1 MNTKNIKDFF
11 ENCKAAAEE
20 ILENIK
26 KQSFIPIFSHND
38 PDGVTAG
45 SILAKAVHRAGGSFL
60 LRVINRLDEKTLSE
74 IKKIQ
79 SDFYVF
85 AEIGSGYLDVLKE
98 LSEKS
103 RILVI
108 DHHRP
113 LEMSYHNLIHVNP
126 MLYGIDGAKE
136 ISGSGVCYFIA
147 KNINEENTDQSCLAI
162 VGALGDLQ
170 DRTKNRCLQ
179 GLNKQIVEEAK
190 NKRFIEVTT
199 DLLFYGRETKPIHKA
214 IAATMNP
221 FIPGLS
227 GEEDKCLGFII
238 NLGISIKEGDHWR
251 SIADLTHEEKQKI
264 FSELT
269 IYLSKK
275 GFSEESIFQLVGCV
289 YTLLTEDKWTPLRD
303 GREFASILNACLKM
317 DKTGVAVALCLGNR
331 GETLDEAQ
339 NLFNEYRKTIGH
351 CISLL
356 LEKRLQTIIELENMY
371 LVRCHGIVNERM
383 LSPIATI
390 LSSSGGLNQNKP
402 IIALTKTEDGKIK
415 VSARASQLLIDQGLN
430 LGLIMQ
436 NASQEVMG
444 KGGGH
449 NIAAGATI
457 PIEKEEEFV
466 RIVNQMIK
474 SFLKT

>member
-1 MNTKNIKDFF
+1 MNTKNIKGFF
-11 ENCKAAAEE
+11 EDCKTAAEE

-26 KQSFIPIFSHND
+26 KEGFIPIFSHND

-45 SILAKAVHRAGGSFL
+45 SILAKAIHRAGGSFL
-60 LRVINRLDEKTLSE
+60 LRVIDRLDETTIGE

-79 SDFYVF
+79 SNFYVF

-103 RILVI
+103 KILVI

-113 LEMSYHNLIHVNP
+113 LEISYPNLTHVNP
-126 MLYGIDGAKE
+126 MLHGIDGAKE
-136 ISGSGVCYFIA
+136 ISGSGVCYFVA
-147 KNINEENTDQSCLAI
+147 KNISEKNIDQSCLAI

-190 NKRFIEVTT
+190 SKKLIEVTT
-199 DLLFYGRETKPIHKA
+199 DLLFYGRETRPIHKA
-214 IAATMNP
+214 IATTMNP

-227 GEEDKCLGFII
+227 GEEDECLGFIV
-238 NLGISIKEGDHWR
+238 NLGVPIKDGDRWR

-317 DKTGVAVALCLGNR
+317 GKTGVAIALCLGSR

-351 CISLL
+351 YISLL
-356 LEKRLQTIIELENMY
+356 LEKKPQTIIEFENMY
-371 LVRCHGIVNERM
+371 LIRCHGIVDEKM

-390 LSSSGGLNQNKP
+390 LSSSGGLNPNKP
-402 IIALTKTEDGKIK
+402 VIALTKTENGKIK
-415 VSARASQLLIDQGLN
+415 VSARASQPLVDQGLN

-436 NASQEVMG
+436 NATQETGG

-466 RIVNQMIK
+466 KLVNQMIK
-474 SFLKT
+474 KPP